1 MNSLD
6 TNILYYATN
15 TACPEHEKARTLLE
29 RVANEPVQWII
40 ADQVL
45 FEYYRLVR
53 NPVVLAKPLSSVE
66 AAERLRFF
74 RDELGCR
81 HCAYDRGCWE
91 EAIDGLSEPSFP
103 ARRTFDLVLAV
114 TLRRNGV
121 DAFYTRNVPD
131 FESFGWFQ
139 VIDPLS

>member
-6 TNILYYATN
+6 TNVLYYATN
-15 TACPEHEKARTLLE
+15 TACPEHEKARALLE
-29 RVANEPVQWII
+29 RVAHEPVQWII

-45 FEYYRLVR
+45 FEYYRLIR
-53 NPVVLAKPLSSVE
+53 NPVVLAKPLAAVE

-74 RDELGCR
+74 RDEMGCR

-91 EAIDGLSEPSFP
+91 EAIVQLSEPSFP

-121 DAFYTRNVPD
+121 DTFYTQNVAD
-131 FESFGWFQ
+131 FQSLGWFRL
-139 VIDPLS
+139 IDPIA